1 MTEEPPMEKMT
12 GTEGIA
18 PEFTIAMRGYD
29 RMQVDEYLGRL
40 ARWTDEAR
48 LRTEQAEKQLAEVQR
63 INAELRKQ
71 ASTARADTG
80 TPAAALD
87 GLGQRIEGA
96 LGQALSECD
105 ELRQRSRAQADM
117 LMSAAKETAVDI
129 VCRARTSVEELTAVA
144 AEEREKAAAALA
156 RATDEAKGATAEQR
170 AAAQREAEAILDHAR
185 KQAVNIQAEA
195 EHRRARVL
203 EAAEHH
209 RRAVE
214 DEVQRLVRQRDHVL
228 QQLTGLRSALEGAIS
243 VPGDEESG
251 DEAASAVV
259 AGTAEVTG
267 VDLREVPA

>member
-12 GTEGIA
+12 RTEGIA
-18 PEFTIAMRGYD
+18 PEFTVAMRGYD
-29 RMQVDEYLGRL
+29 RMQVDEYLSRL

-48 LRTEQAEKQLAEVQR
+48 VRTEHAESQLAEAQR
-63 INAELRKQ
+63 INSELRKQ
-71 ASTARADTG
+71 ASTPRADTG
-80 TPAAALD
+80 TPAAALG

-129 VCRARTSVEELTAVA
+129 VCRARTSVEELTAAA
-144 AEEREKAAAALA
+144 AEDRQKAAAAMA
-156 RATDEAKGATAEQR
+156 RATEEAKGATAEQR
-170 AAAQREAEAILDHAR
+170 ATAQREAEAILDHAR
-185 KQAVNIQAEA
+185 TQAANIQAEA

-203 EAAEHH
+203 EAAEQH

-243 VPGDEESG
+243 VPGEDETG
-251 DEAASAVV
+251 DGPPAAVV
-259 AGTAEVTG
+259 AGTGEVTA